1 MDTLKNKTY
10 ASFDYLSRYTNTPYY
25 YDTLTDREVYGIG
38 TNLKT
43 NSEFVTHKVK
53 SNDTLHS
60 LALKYYNNPT
70 FWWVIAYFNDIQ
82 DSFKPLKYK
91 YDTLKIPS
99 ISSISFDV
107 KRKDIPCIRVID
119 YEKDGIYHLSYG

>member
-10 ASFDYLSRYTNTPYY
+10 ASFDYLSRYTNVPYY
-25 YDTLTDREVYGIG
+25 YDTLKDRQIFGIG

-43 NSEFVTHKVK
+43 NAEFVTHKVK

-70 FWWVIAYFNDIQ
+70 YWWVIAYFNNVQ
-82 DSFKPLKYK
+82 DSFKPLIEKYQ
-91 YDTLKIPS
+91 TLKIPNITS
-99 ISSISFDV
+99 VEFGSV
-107 KRKDIPCIRVID
+107 NK
-119 YEKDGIYHLSYG
+119 